1 MYPGKNEE
9 DLQEKFEQLTES
21 SASVG
26 VLVLHDDAVDDLTEL
41 LEVGL
46 QAFVGRFVVETSDE
60 ELAKDFTLGS
70 GGVLVFPGRG
80 LLDVQ
85 SLLVDRVRASLEAGL
100 SLFRGR
106 EGDEPESAEKV
117 KEQNVEGFSES
128 NCTWTNFKFKANR
141 ELKLGTD

>member
-1 MYPGKNEE
+1 
-9 DLQEKFEQLTES
+9 
-21 SASVG
+21 
-26 VLVLHDDAVDDLTEL
+26 
-41 LEVGL
+41 
-46 QAFVGRFVVETSDE
+46 
-60 ELAKDFTLGS
+60 
-70 GGVLVFPGRG
+70 
-80 LLDVQ
+80 
-85 SLLVDRVRASLEAGL
+85 VRASLEAGL